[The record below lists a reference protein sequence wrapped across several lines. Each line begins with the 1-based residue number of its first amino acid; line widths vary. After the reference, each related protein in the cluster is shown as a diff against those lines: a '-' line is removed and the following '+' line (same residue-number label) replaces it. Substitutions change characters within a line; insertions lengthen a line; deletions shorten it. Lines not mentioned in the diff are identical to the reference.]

1 MNVAANLKRRK
12 NRIANAIFFFISGFG
27 YAAWASRI
35 PTIRTEF
42 QLSDSMLGSI
52 LFAMPIGLLCTL
64 PLTNYLLGRNSS
76 KKIMLIGSIAFN
88 TVLCLTGF
96 VSEVWQL
103 FIILFCFG
111 SSRNLL
117 NISMN
122 AQAVSVQQLY
132 KEKSIITTFHGIWS
146 IAGFSGAALG
156 YILVSFG
163 IGIQWHFPLVGIAM
177 IALTLYQYQYTIDAP
192 PSEEQKHKTLFALPD
207 KSILIYAI
215 IVFICMACENTMYD
229 WSGVYFQKAMQASQ
243 PMATGAFAVYMITM
257 TMGRFVGDRIVTRIG
272 VKKMLLFSAAL
283 MATGFSLVVL
293 LPFVFTGILGFIM
306 IGFGISCI
314 SPLIFGL
321 AGKSTAYSGASSLA
335 AISSISYLGFL
346 AVPPLIGFIS
356 EATNIRVSFG
366 IIAILSGI
374 MILLINT
381 IKEES
386 TTAVRT
392 TA

>member
-1 MNVAANLKRRK
+1 MDVLANLKRRK
-12 NRIANAIFFFISGFG
+12 SRIANAIFFFISGFG
-27 YAAWASRI
+27 YSAWASRI

-88 TVLCLTGF
+88 AVLCLTGF

-177 IALTLYQYQYTIDAP
+177 IALTLYQYPYTIDAP

-243 PMATGAFAVYMITM
+243 PMATGAFAIYMITM
-257 TMGRFVGDRIVTRIG
+257 TMGRFAGDRIVTRIG
-272 VKKMLLFSAAL
+272 VKKTLLYSGIL
-283 MATGFSLVVL
+283 LATGFSLVVL

-321 AGKSTAYSGASSLA
+321 AGKSTTYSSASSLA